1 MGAYAT
7 AAMDRFTS
15 FDGVGIA
22 YAVAGDGPDA
32 LLLHGFAADHR
43 VNWVAPGV
51 VDALVAA
58 GRRVIALDARGH
70 GESDKPHDPVAY
82 ENDAM
87 KRDAIGLLDHLGVVQ
102 VDVIGYSMGALV
114 STRIVPDEPRTRSC
128 VLGGIGGRVRGRRG
142 FSDEQRARI
151 ADALT
156 TDDPSLITDPSAR
169 AFRAF
174 ADQTGADRLALAAIQ
189 RAAAPEARTR
199 LDEFRVPTLVLVGD
213 DDTIAG
219 PAEGLAERIA
229 GAVAKT
235 IKGTHL
241 GAVVDPEFARSIV
254 DFVTGVVVAT

>member
-1 MGAYAT
+1 ME
-7 AAMDRFTS
+7 RFTS

-70 GESDKPHDPVAY
+70 GQSDKPHDPAAY

-87 KRDAIGLLDHLGVVQ
+87 KRDAIGLLDHLGVEQ

-114 STRIVPDEPRTRSC
+114 STRLVPDEPRARSC
-128 VLGGIGGRVRGRRG
+128 VLGGIGGRVKGRRG
-142 FSDEQRARI
+142 FSAEQRARI

-156 TDDPSLITDPSAR
+156 TDDPSSITDPSAR

-189 RAAAPEARTR
+189 SAATPEARTR
-199 LDEFRVPTLVLVGD
+199 LDEFSVPTLVLVGD

-219 PAEGLAERIA
+219 PAQGLADRIPRA
-229 GAVAKT
+229 AAKT

-241 GAVVDPEFARSIV
+241 GAVLDPEFARSIV
-254 DFVTGVVVAT
+254 DFVTGAAVAS

>member
-15 FDGVGIA
+15 FDGTGIA
-22 YAVAGDGPDA
+22 YTVAGDGPDA
-32 LLLHGFAADHR
+32 LLLHGFAADHK

-70 GESDKPHDPVAY
+70 GQSDKPHDPAAY
-82 ENDAM
+82 EDDAM
-87 KRDAIGLLDHLGVVQ
+87 KRDAMGLLDHLGVEH

-114 STRIVPDEPRTRSC
+114 STRLVPDEPRTRSC
-128 VLGGIGGRVRGRRG
+128 VLGGIGGRVKGRRG
-142 FSDEQRARI
+142 FSDEQRVRI

-156 TDDPSLITDPSAR
+156 TEDPASITDPSAR

-174 ADQTGADRLALAAIQ
+174 ADSTGADRLALAAIQ
-189 RAAAPEARTR
+189 RAATPEARTR
-199 LDEFRVPTLVLVGD
+199 LDDFTVPTLVLVGD
-213 DDTIAG
+213 DDAIAG
-219 PAEGLAERIA
+219 SAEGLAARIP
-229 GAVAKT
+229 GAIART

-241 GAVVDPEFARSIV
+241 GAVLDPEFARSIV
-254 DFVTGVVVAT
+254 DFVTGVPVAP

>member
-1 MGAYAT
+1 ME
-7 AAMDRFTS
+7 RFTS

-70 GESDKPHDPVAY
+70 GQSDKPHDPAAY

-87 KRDAIGLLDHLGVVQ
+87 KRDAIGLLDHLGVEQ

-114 STRIVPDEPRTRSC
+114 STRLVPDEPRARSC
-128 VLGGIGGRVRGRRG
+128 VLGGIGGRVKGRRG
-142 FSDEQRARI
+142 FSAEQRARI
-151 ADALT
+151 AGALT
-156 TDDPSLITDPSAR
+156 TDDPSSITDPSAR

-189 RAAAPEARTR
+189 SAATPEARTR
-199 LDEFRVPTLVLVGD
+199 LDEFSVPTLVLVGD

-219 PAEGLAERIA
+219 PAQGLADRIPRA
-229 GAVAKT
+229 AAKT

-241 GAVVDPEFARSIV
+241 GAVLDPEFARSIV
-254 DFVTGVVVAT
+254 DFVTGAAVAS

>member
-1 MGAYAT
+1 ME
-7 AAMDRFTS
+7 RFTS

-22 YAVAGDGPDA
+22 YMTAGDGPDA

-51 VDALVAA
+51 VDALVVA

-70 GESDKPHDPVAY
+70 GESDKPHDPAAY

-87 KRDAIGLLDHLGVVQ
+87 KLDAMALLDHLGVEA

-114 STRIVPDEPRTRSC
+114 STRVVPDEPRTRSC
-128 VLGGIGGRVRGRRG
+128 VLGGIGGRVKGTRG
-142 FSDEQRARI
+142 FSDERRARI
-151 ADALT
+151 SEAFET
-156 TDDPSLITDPSAR
+156 GDPSTITDPAAR

-189 RAAAPEARTR
+189 RAATLEARTR
-199 LDEFRVPTLVLVGD
+199 LADFRVPTLVIVGD
-213 DDTIAG
+213 DDAIAG
-219 PAEGLAERIA
+219 PPQGLADRIP
-229 GAVAKT
+229 GAVAKS

-241 GAVVDPEFARSIV
+241 GAVLDPDFAGSIV
-254 DFVTGVVVAT
+254 DFVSGVSVG